1 MLNLFRKGSIHTGV
15 VSIAVFTDRIDD
27 SEPAS
32 VEALVARIHAL
43 TGERQSLRSAGGSR
57 SDLEQNRLAIVQL
70 QWQLSRALI
79 ARYGA
84 AGHEP
89 TAA

>member
-1 MLNLFRKGSIHTGV
+1 MSTAAL
-15 VSIAVFTDRIDD
+15 
-27 SEPAS
+27 SERFGDGES
-32 VEALVARIHAL
+32 GTVEALLERIHAL
-43 TGERQSLRSAGGSR
+43 SVERQSLRSAGASP
-57 SDLEQNRLAIVQL
+57 SELEQNRLEIVQL

-79 ARYGA
+79 ERYGV

>member
-1 MLNLFRKGSIHTGV
+1 MSTAAINERFGDG
-15 VSIAVFTDRIDD
+15 
-27 SEPAS
+27 ECES
-32 VEALVARIHAL
+32 VEALLERIHAL
-43 TGERQSLRSAGGSR
+43 SRERQSLRSAGGSR
-57 SDLEQNRLAIVQL
+57 SQLEQNRLEIVHL

-79 ARYGA
+79 QRYGA